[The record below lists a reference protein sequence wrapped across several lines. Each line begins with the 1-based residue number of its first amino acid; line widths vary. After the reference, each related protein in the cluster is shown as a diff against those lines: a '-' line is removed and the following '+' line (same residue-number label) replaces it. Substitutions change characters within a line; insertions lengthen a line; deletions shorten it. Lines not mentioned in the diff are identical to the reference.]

1 MRPLRRPIA
10 LPVPLLAAVVVGL
23 LVAGALTGPSSAAA
37 AAPDQWRALAREM
50 ARPWPSLQKSV
61 GWFPDY
67 VYGGGKAFC
76 NVPRC
81 RKGLGN
87 ARYGESLLGYGLV
100 MTGLREGDQR
110 LVDSGVKA
118 ITYIVGQRRLQARL
132 PTSFEGMA
140 VASTYN
146 LMRKRQPA
154 NPLFLAGKASWE
166 AFMRRQPLITTIYRK
181 PDTTRYG
188 NHFLIEAVEIL
199 ELLDTGLRS
208 DRRDAILG
216 GRRADALNVTRFL
229 LNERVP
235 SINRRAD
242 IDVQGVG
249 TWVHSD
255 PPDNPLAYFGLSS
268 GVYARAVSVL
278 GARSATRTR
287 EPILDAANAS
297 VWVTAPDGDLA
308 YYGRSQEDS
317 WANASLAAATEAAA
331 NSPGARAGQIARYH
345 AVTDRVLGRLRDAY
359 GNGPLGWWVTPALK
373 ANLRAALRDI
383 DGYAGAVAFTG
394 LTLVPLNWALDE
406 MDRRSERPVST
417 IGADADSAEAVSKGE
432 SRLGVVRRGDVWFAV
447 KRQASSKRKND
458 LRYDFGLVALKTL
471 RDGVWSDV
479 LRLRPQTSARPD
491 SVGPVLLSGGGR
503 GLPRGARLTTGR
515 GEVTVAGGYRSVQR
529 RWLRRGVRWTWQ
541 ATRCGA
547 RLSFPVRSGDRYDY
561 STFFVD
567 DASPPRLRGSVLAD
581 EAQKVS
587 FSGAVV
593 RVSLQKGYVSGLD
606 PRLLRARAILAAPRD
621 GVMRIQT
628 CRP

>member
-1 MRPLRRPIA
+1 MRPSRRPIA
-10 LPVPLLAAVVVGL
+10 LPVPLLAAV
-23 LVAGALTGPSSAAA
+23 LVAAALAGPSSAAA
-37 AAPDQWRALAREM
+37 AAPEQWRALAGEM
-50 ARPWPSLQKSV
+50 ASPWPSLQKSA

-110 LVDSGVKA
+110 LVDSGLRA
-118 ITYIVGQRRLQARL
+118 ITYIVGQPQLQARL

-146 LMRKRQPA
+146 LMRERQPG
-154 NPLFLAGKASWE
+154 NPLFVAGKASWE
-166 AFMRRQPLITTIYRK
+166 GFMRRQPLITTIYRK

-188 NHFLIEAVEIL
+188 NHFLIEALEVL
-199 ELLDTGLRS
+199 ELVDSGLRS
-208 DRRDAILG
+208 SRPDAILG
-216 GRRADALNVTRFL
+216 GRRADALKVTRFL

-235 SINRRAD
+235 GINRRAD

-268 GVYARAVSVL
+268 GVYARAIGVL
-278 GARSATRTR
+278 GDQAAPRTGAPVR
-287 EPILDAANAS
+287 DAANAS

-317 WANASLAAATEAAA
+317 WANASLAAATEAASNA
-331 NSPGARAGQIARYH
+331 PGASAAQIARYH

-359 GNGPLGWWVTPALK
+359 GNGPGGWWVTPALK
-373 ANLRAALRDI
+373 ADLGAALRDI

-406 MDRRSERPVST
+406 MDRQRERPIST

-432 SRLGVVRRGDVWFAV
+432 SRLGVVRQGDVWFAV
-447 KRQASSKRKND
+447 KRQASSKRRND
-458 LRYDFGLVALKTL
+458 MRYDFGLVALKTL

-479 LRLRPQTSARPD
+479 LRLRPQTSTRPD
-491 SVGPVLLSGGGR
+491 SVGPVLLSGGAE
-503 GLPRGARLTTGR
+503 GLPRGGRLTTAR
-515 GEVTVAGGYRSVQR
+515 GQVTVAGGYRSPQR
-529 RWLRRGVRWTWQ
+529 RWLRRGVRWTWR
-541 ATRCGA
+541 ATSCGA
-547 RLSFPVRSGDRYDY
+547 RLGFPVRAGDRYDY

-567 DASPPRLRGSVLAD
+567 DGSPPRLRGAVLAD
-581 EAQKVS
+581 ERQRVS
-587 FSGAVV
+587 FSSAPV
-593 RVSLQKGYVSGLD
+593 RMSLQKGYVSGLD
-606 PRLLRARAILAAPRD
+606 PRLVRARAILTAPRS
-621 GVMRIQT
+621 GVMRIET